1 MSGSD
6 ELFNA
11 PPDLTLVSDADLAAL
26 QERATAEFDRVHG
39 TDDVTPELL
48 EYAIRLTG
56 DLDRINAETE
66 GRKVRAQ
73 LLADQAKDRTSSQ
86 LAQLHQRVHGVQM
99 GDPDEKIQV
108 PPVDAEAI
116 TAAAAQGATQAFINL
131 VGERRG
137 GEMVKRAAASLSAT
151 SAQQPDPKVKQARQ
165 AVTASVDI
173 PGVASGG
180 DLTSLAALGDAF
192 TRKAK
197 AIPTTSA
204 GRGAGAH
211 SVATVRNTF
220 EHTVNDRTSNG
231 EMENLLESM
240 LDRDTKSALVAGGGW
255 CAPSEQR
262 YDFFNIA
269 GVDGL
274 IDLPTVGVSRG
285 GIKYPTSPAI
295 GDVFFQNVGS
305 SPASGFGGFA
315 FTMSNA
321 TDPWLWTESDDILTV
336 TGSVNKPTLR
346 VPCPAQNEV
355 RLECYGLSITA
366 GNLADDAYPEATQNF
381 LKLAMVAYQHA
392 INGRLIALMDTAA
405 GGATT
410 ISGGAATDAAAPRI
424 FNAAGLA
431 AADYRARYAMR
442 TDDVLEVVLPY
453 WVKEVI
459 RGDLAWKA
467 GVELMA
473 VSDAEVNAFFT
484 SRNLRPQW
492 VNDYQVR
499 GSGQFG
505 AASALTAW
513 PTTVNFLVYAAGTFL
528 HGNGLSLDLGVIR
541 DSVLNAENDHT
552 AAWMEECHLIAM
564 VGHAAR
570 KYTVGFNVN
579 GSTSALLTGTVRV

>member
-1 MSGSD
+1 MSGSE
-6 ELFNA
+6 ELFSA
-11 PPDLTLVSDADLAAL
+11 PPDLTLVSDSDLATL
-26 QERATAEFDRVHG
+26 QEKAKAEFNRVHG
-39 TDDVTPELL
+39 SDNVTPELL
-48 EYAIRLTG
+48 EYAVRLTS
-56 DLDRINAETE
+56 DLDKINAEIA
-66 GRKVRAQ
+66 GREVKAERLAQ
-73 LLADQAKDRTSSQ
+73 QERDRTSAQ
-86 LAQLHQRVHGVQM
+86 LAQLNERVNGA
-99 GDPDEKIQV
+99 PKPEEKVHI

-137 GEMVKRAAASLSAT
+137 GDMVKRAAASLTAA
-151 SAQQPDPKVKQARQ
+151 SAQQPDPKVQSARQ

-173 PGVASGG
+173 PGVSSGG
-180 DLTSLAALGDAF
+180 ALPTLEALGDAF

-220 EHTVNDRTSNG
+220 QHTVNDRTSNG
-231 EMENLLESM
+231 EMENLLESV
-240 LDRDTKSALVAGGGW
+240 LTRDAKSALVAGGGW

-346 VPCPAQNEV
+346 VPCPTQNEV

-392 INGRLIALMDTAA
+392 INGRLISLMDTAA

-473 VSDAEVNAFFT
+473 VTDAEVNAFFT

-552 AAWMEECHLIAM
+552 AAWMEECHLIAL